1 MNTDSQFFGREVF
14 NPFTKALS
22 MSKILVDPIT
32 GHFVDEGGRV
42 RMFRG
47 INSINKCSYK
57 WWDNVHCQ
65 MYHEI
70 MRNNTMMKSLAD
82 LGMNIVRLGNMWNGW
97 QPLGPEHINMTYANI
112 LEVRTNNICN

>member
-47 INSINKCSYK
+47 INSIHKYGKQQGTN
-57 WWDNVHCQ
+57 
-65 MYHEI
+65 MYREI

-112 LEVRTNNICN
+112 LEVRTSNICN

>member
-1 MNTDSQFFGREVF
+1 MYIPSFIVCLKARKPKKYQQIPK
-14 NPFTKALS
+14 NPNNY
-22 MSKILVDPIT
+22 I
-32 GHFVDEGGRV
+32 
-42 RMFRG
+42 MFRG

-97 QPLGPEHINMTYANI
+97 QPEGPNHINMTYANI
-112 LEVRTNNICN
+112 LEVRTSNICN